1 MKSLRITLILLLINF
16 NLMAAQTTVVFN
28 HTVVWEDKD
37 VESIEG
43 EVEVN
48 EKDKTIRIKTN
59 QGFKYYKFKDVK
71 EVVEPDGTV
80 VWSYEAYNKR
90 LTQNACLY
98 GICGAVIVYTLVL
111 NHLLKDFGMD
121 KG

>member
-1 MKSLRITLILLLINF
+1 MVPLSGPTKHI
-16 NLMAAQTTVVFN
+16 
-28 HTVVWEDKD
+28 
-37 VESIEG
+37 
-43 EVEVN
+43 
-48 EKDKTIRIKTN
+48 
-59 QGFKYYKFKDVK
+59 
-71 EVVEPDGTV
+71 
-80 VWSYEAYNKR
+80 NKR

>member
-1 MKSLRITLILLLINF
+1 
-16 NLMAAQTTVVFN
+16 MAAQTTVVFN
-28 HTVVWEDKD
+28 HTVVWE
-37 VESIEG
+37 G
-43 EVEVN
+43 
-48 EKDKTIRIKTN
+48 
-59 QGFKYYKFKDVK
+59 KDVK

-121 KG
+121 QG

>member
-1 MKSLRITLILLLINF
+1 MKFLRITLILLLINF

-43 EVEVN
+43 KVEVN
-48 EKDKTIRIKTN
+48 EKDKTICIKTN

-80 VWSYEAYNKR
+80 A
-90 LTQNACLY
+90 
-98 GICGAVIVYTLVL
+98 
-111 NHLLKDFGMD
+111 
-121 KG
+121 

>member
-1 MKSLRITLILLLINF
+1 
-16 NLMAAQTTVVFN
+16 MAAQTTVVFN

-48 EKDKTIRIKTN
+48 EKDKTIRIKTD

-80 VWSYEAYNKR
+80 VWSYDSHII
-90 LTQNACLY
+90 NA
-98 GICGAVIVYTLVL
+98 
-111 NHLLKDFGMD
+111 
-121 KG
+121 